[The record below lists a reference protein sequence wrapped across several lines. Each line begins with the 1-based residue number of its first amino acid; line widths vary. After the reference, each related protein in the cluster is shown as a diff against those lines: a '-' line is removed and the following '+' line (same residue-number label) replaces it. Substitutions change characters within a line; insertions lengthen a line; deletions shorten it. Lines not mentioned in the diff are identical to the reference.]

1 MHAGKK
7 LKGMQDN
14 MDRFLIVTND
24 GKDAD
29 HIITRK
35 VKELLETEGKKCVL
49 CQKDEKKL
57 SLIHI

>member
-24 GKDAD
+24 GKDVD

-35 VKELLETEGKKCVL
+35 VKRLMPEG
-49 CQKDEKKL
+49 
-57 SLIHI
+57 

>member
-1 MHAGKK
+1 
-7 LKGMQDN
+7 

-35 VKELLETEGKKCVL
+35 VKELLETEARNASYARRMKRRIL
-49 CQKDEKKL
+49 
-57 SLIHI
+57 